1 MNFDVCIHSGKHSAG
16 QEIKHCKDNKALCIY
31 GSYIFLMEENG
42 EDILNLLGRFQAY
55 VFLLFEA
62 YYRNFK
68 KESVEWEAVFE
79 S

>member
-1 MNFDVCIHSGKHSAG
+1 
-16 QEIKHCKDNKALCIY
+16 
-31 GSYIFLMEENG
+31 MEENG